1 MEFKDSQRLRRGQL
15 RLLYLQDIQ
24 DPLVHNYC
32 KQSDPSN
39 SCKIVTKIVL
49 LERIFSLSKEDVLF
63 ASGKIIS
70 AEIVNQRINVSSVR
84 VDIISAFAHLMVLMK
99 VVPTI
104 VPIFQEHRVKNSLR
118 ISAGTMMKVPLELHP
133 DRNRTRNNQRPQSR
147 TSQPCMS
154 VPLLQSCFKR
164 PKH

>member
-1 MEFKDSQRLRRGQL
+1 MMSVRYQMEFKDSQRLRRGQL

-70 AEIVNQRINVSSVR
+70 AEIVLQSINVSSVR
-84 VDIISAFAHLMVLMK
+84 DDIISAFAHLMAAMK

-104 VPIFQEHRVKNSLR
+104 VPMFQEHRVKNSLR
-118 ISAGTMMKVPLELHP
+118 ISAGTMMKVPP
-133 DRNRTRNNQRPQSR
+133 D
-147 TSQPCMS
+147 
-154 VPLLQSCFKR
+154 LA
-164 PKH
+164 